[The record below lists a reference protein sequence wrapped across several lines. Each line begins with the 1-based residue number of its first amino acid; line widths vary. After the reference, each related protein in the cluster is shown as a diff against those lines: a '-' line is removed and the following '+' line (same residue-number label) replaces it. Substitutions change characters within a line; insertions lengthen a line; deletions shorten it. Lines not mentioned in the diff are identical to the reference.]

1 MKNFALL
8 IALCAVS
15 AAVGPQSAGATT
27 LTLTGTGS
35 NQTNG
40 VYTYPYY
47 LSLDGTPSVA
57 MMCLS
62 FNNEISQGE
71 TWNVTPTAVTGT
83 LDEEAAWL
91 YSDAENNPGNDIDD
105 QLAVWAL
112 FASNVPVTA
121 GSNVQSSLALASI
134 GTEPTGFYNQFTIY
148 VPDGSPAGFCPP
160 QTFIAETPAPE
171 PWPLL
176 MLGTGLIVLW
186 GGRNLKLVRN

>member
-1 MKNFALL
+1 MKIFALL
-8 IALCAVS
+8 FALCAVS
-15 AAVGPQSAGATT
+15 TQIALADT

-40 VYTYPYY
+40 VYTFPYN

-112 FASNVPVTA
+112 FASNVHYLCSRRLT
-121 GSNVQSSLALASI
+121 GWLRSSSD
-134 GTEPTGFYNQFTIY
+134 
-148 VPDGSPAGFCPP
+148 VHCRDSCS
-160 QTFIAETPAPE
+160 
-171 PWPLL
+171 
-176 MLGTGLIVLW
+176 
-186 GGRNLKLVRN
+186 